1 MDVLRKILIFALI
14 EIMFHFWFLLM
25 PAFIACL
32 YNGILYAFKY
42 FLGENETSKKEL

>member
-32 YNGILYAFKY
+32 YNGIYAFKY
-42 FLGENETSKKEL
+42 FWGENETSKKEL